1 MKEAG
6 EESNMA
12 SPIELALY
20 LLLPT
25 NSSAQFR
32 RHICIYH
39 LGVLQITMRHTWSVP
54 ATRGLNNEIFGSNLC
69 KISFGVY

>member
-12 SPIELALY
+12 TPIELALY

-25 NSSAQFR
+25 ISSAQFR
-32 RHICIYH
+32 CHICIYH
-39 LGVLQITMRHTWSVP
+39 LGVLQITMRHTW
-54 ATRGLNNEIFGSNLC
+54 
-69 KISFGVY
+69 